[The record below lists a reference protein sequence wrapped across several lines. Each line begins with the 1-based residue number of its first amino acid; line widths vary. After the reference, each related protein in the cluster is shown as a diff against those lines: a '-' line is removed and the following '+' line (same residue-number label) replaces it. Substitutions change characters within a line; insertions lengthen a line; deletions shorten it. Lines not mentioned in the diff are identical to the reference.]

1 MIRISKLADY
11 GTVVMAYFAR
21 KPDLFHT
28 AKDIAQA
35 THVAL
40 PTVSKLL
47 KMLARANLLNSQRG
61 AKGGYLLA
69 RTATT
74 ISLADIINALDGD
87 VALTECS
94 QGKGICAVE
103 HNCTIR
109 KNWRDI
115 SSVIHDVLAKM
126 PLQEMLR

>member
-11 GTVVMAYFAR
+11 GTVVMAYLAR
-21 KPDLFHT
+21 HADNSYT

-35 THVAL
+35 THIAP

-47 KMLARANLLNSQRG
+47 KTLTRAQLLSSQRG
-61 AKGGYLLA
+61 AKGGYSLTRA
-69 RTATT
+69 ATT
-74 ISLADIINALDGD
+74 ISLADIINALDGG

-94 QGKGICAVE
+94 QGKGLCAVE
-103 HNCTIR
+103 HNCSIR
-109 KNWRDI
+109 KSWRDMT
-115 SSVIHDVLAKM
+115 SVVRDILAKM